1 MMEEGGQLYLREEY
15 RKAKAHLGQSHHCPW
30 EANSFLLDY
39 HLLVTPGVESVPHL
53 AEEFEAVVV

>member
-1 MMEEGGQLYLREEY
+1 MYLKEEY

-30 EANSFLLDY
+30 EVNSFRWDY

-53 AEEFEAVVV
+53 VEEFEAVEV